1 MRFILSFKTGAPVEF
16 DIPEAALKR
25 HPETMLSVM
34 SRPRWAGPEGTPE
47 VQRLEAPETAET
59 YWSDGMAKAVVTLYA
74 RETGDQSCGRLVPGV
89 FDIQAFRRRACRV
102 AGV

>member
-1 MRFILSFKTGAPVEF
+1 MRFVLTFKTGAPVEF

-59 YWSDGMAKAVVTLYA
+59 YCVGRGVG
-74 RETGDQSCGRLVPGV
+74 TGVGV
-89 FDIQAFRRRACRV
+89 RP
-102 AGV
+102 

>member
-1 MRFILSFKTGAPVEF
+1 MRFVLSFKTGSVEF
-16 DIPEAALKR
+16 EIPEAHLKR

-34 SRPRWAGPEGTPE
+34 TRPRWAGPEGTPE

-74 RETGDQSCGRLVPGV
+74 RAALWASLSRGALARARGRGV
-89 FDIQAFRRRACRV
+89 YCAAC
-102 AGV
+102 

>member
-34 SRPRWAGPEGTPE
+34 TRPRWTGPEGTPE
-47 VQRLEAPETAET
+47 VQRLEAVARLLTVALEWAAACVSPE
-59 YWSDGMAKAVVTLYA
+59 
-74 RETGDQSCGRLVPGV
+74 
-89 FDIQAFRRRACRV
+89 
-102 AGV
+102 

>member
-1 MRFILSFKTGAPVEF
+1 MRFVLTFKTGAPVEF

-47 VQRLEAPETAET
+47 VQRLPPVPAEHV
-59 YWSDGMAKAVVTLYA
+59 KASN
-74 RETGDQSCGRLVPGV
+74 GG
-89 FDIQAFRRRACRV
+89 
-102 AGV
+102 

>member
-34 SRPRWAGPEGTPE
+34 
-47 VQRLEAPETAET
+47 
-59 YWSDGMAKAVVTLYA
+59 
-74 RETGDQSCGRLVPGV
+74 
-89 FDIQAFRRRACRV
+89 
-102 AGV
+102 